1 VRNARFY
8 SQNPVCR
15 PDALQADNGDML
27 FDCPVLR
34 QHELL
39 RIARSTQWPYLPE
52 ASDKP
57 TSGTVSSTRTA
68 PSTAILVAT
77 FYFHLFLLK
86 HEIGMST
93 RLGIAFDG
101 PIMT

>member
-1 VRNARFY
+1 MLFGPKMETCFSTARFY
-8 SQNPVCR
+8 VSMNY
-15 PDALQADNGDML
+15 
-27 FDCPVLR
+27 F
-34 QHELL
+34 

-57 TSGTVSSTRTA
+57 TSGTVSSTRA
-68 PSTAILVAT
+68 SPSTAILVAT
-77 FYFHLFLLK
+77 FYFHLFLRK

-101 PIMT
+101 LIMT